1 MKRHSS
7 IFAFLL
13 GAFATGLV
21 SEAKATEQT
30 VWGGHYYYGETY
42 QDWSTDYMKLDG
54 SSTSLRKVLQSNG
67 EVICEAY
74 EPNGM
79 KVTDWGYLGGSS
91 DANVNGRIKT

>member
-54 SSTSLRKVLQSNG
+54 SST
-67 EVICEAY
+67 
-74 EPNGM
+74 
-79 KVTDWGYLGGSS
+79 
-91 DANVNGRIKT
+91 

>member
-30 VWGGHYYYGETY
+30 VGGVMTHAVGTGGTMYFEPAILPGQPQLFYKVETI
-42 QDWSTDYMKLDG
+42 QK
-54 SSTSLRKVLQSNG
+54 K
-67 EVICEAY
+67 
-74 EPNGM
+74 
-79 KVTDWGYLGGSS
+79 
-91 DANVNGRIKT
+91 